1 VQFNEIDLQRHL
13 VLKNYQQQIVWESI
27 INLKHFNSDTLAL
40 MNDRKKAIFIN
51 CLSGFKSANLIATQ
65 DQQGNSNLAIFSSV
79 VHLGAS
85 PALVGFIMRPDNDER
100 HTLNNIINTTQY
112 TINQVSTDFYHKAHQ
127 ASARYAKHQ
136 SEFQQVG
143 LTEHYIDNITPPF
156 VKESHL
162 KYAVK
167 LKEIVPITLNNTQFI
182 IGEIRHVFCN
192 EKAIQEDGYIDIEV
206 LQTVSVSG
214 LDSYHS
220 SKRLSR
226 LSYAKPGRQSDTL
239 SVNGIIKNTDGN
251 TEN

>member
-1 VQFNEIDLQRHL
+1 
-13 VLKNYQQQIVWESI
+13 
-27 INLKHFNSDTLAL
+27 
-40 MNDRKKAIFIN
+40 MPDRQKAMFIN

-79 VHLGAS
+79 VHLGAN

-100 HTLNNIINTTQY
+100 HTLNNIINTKQY
-112 TINQVSTDFYHKAHQ
+112 TINQVSADFYHKAHQ
-127 ASARYAKHQ
+127 TSARYAKHQ
-136 SEFQQVG
+136 SEFEQVG
-143 LTEHYIDNITPPF
+143 LTNHYIDDIAMPF

-182 IGEIRHVFCN
+182 IGEITHVMCN
-192 EKAIQEDGYIDIEV
+192 EKAIQAGGYIDVEA

-226 LSYAKPGRQSDTL
+226 LSYAKPATQSHQL
-239 SVNGIIKNTDGN
+239 LVNGTIKDADNN
-251 TEN
+251 AENGMVRP